1 MGEKIKNFALGIVRQ
16 KYLWTIV
23 AFVAIVGFLDTNSFR
38 HHYEL
43 RQQNNALRKEI
54 YEYEATY
61 AADTRELREL
71 EHNPEAVERVARVNL
86 YMKTADEDVYVIE

>member
-1 MGEKIKNFALGIVRQ
+1 MGKKLKKVALGIVRQ

-23 AFVAIVGFLDTNSFR
+23 AFVAIVGFLDANSFW

-43 RQQNNALRKEI
+43 RQQNNDLRKEI
-54 YEYEATY
+54 SEYEALY
-61 AADTRELREL
+61 AADTRELHEL
-71 EHNPEAVERVARVNL
+71 ERNPEAVERVARVNL